1 MDRELRRA
9 AAALAAWGL
18 AACLAAAQAAQAVP
32 AAGTAS
38 TRPMAGPYRLAFSH
52 VKGDK
57 FRVLSRVNEDVYL
70 DGRLTFT
77 AEILNRI
84 AMTVADAAPDGS
96 WGLLSGSFETSE
108 RGTGSAAY
116 VISESYASEF
126 KRDRLGRYEIDPK
139 YFMPVVRDVPA
150 FPDRPLAIGDTWTA
164 PGSEKHD
171 FRPIGI
177 PDPYTFPIDVRYRL
191 DGPVDRSG
199 RSLLAIK
206 ASYTIF
212 ERPARPRAYATAY
225 PVQIAGYSDQTIY
238 WDESIGQPAAYEER
252 FDLVFDW
259 SDGSTR
265 EYRGTAGSDLVV
277 AAAMDRGA
285 IKAEVEK
292 AVSGLPNVTVR
303 DDAEGVTISI
313 EDIQFEP
320 DSAALKPGE
329 LPKIARIAEALK
341 RYPDRDVLVSG
352 HAAKAGFA
360 EGRQPLSE
368 ARARSVAER
377 LIALGARSADRIRAT
392 GYGDS
397 RPIADN
403 ATEAGRAR
411 NRRVEVTILEN

>member
-18 AACLAAAQAAQAVP
+18 AACLAAAQAAP
-32 AAGTAS
+32 APAPAGAAS
-38 TRPMAGPYRLAFSH
+38 TRPMTGPYRLAFSH
-52 VKGDK
+52 AKGDK

-96 WGLLSGSFETSE
+96 WGILSGSFETSE

-150 FPDRPLAIGDTWTA
+150 FPDRPLAVGDTWTA

-191 DGPVDRSG
+191 DGPVVRGG

-212 ERPARPRAYATAY
+212 ERPARPRAYAAAY
-225 PVQIAGYSDQTIY
+225 PVQIAGYSDQTIF
-238 WDESIGQPAAYEER
+238 WDQAIGQPAAYEER

-341 RYPDRDVLVSG
+341 RYPDRDVLVTG
-352 HAAKAGFA
+352 HAAKAGYA

-368 ARARSVAER
+368 ARARTVAER
-377 LIALGARSADRIRAT
+377 LIALGARAADRIRAT